1 MVNKCPQEYIDFAGS
16 LADAAGPILSR
27 HFRTSVPVDT
37 KPDQT
42 PVSIADRD
50 AEKSMRTLITDRYP
64 DHGIVGEEYGN
75 ARADAEFV
83 WVLDPIDGTKA
94 YLAGKPLFGTL
105 IALLQNGTPILGV
118 IDQPILCERWLGASG
133 RQTTFNGANVTT
145 RPCVDLEKATLN
157 ATSPDMFE
165 GTERSQFM
173 ELSEKIA
180 MTMYGG
186 DCYAYGLLASG
197 HIDLVVEADLKP
209 YDFFALV
216 PVVSGAGG
224 SMTDWQGNT
233 LNMKSDGRIIATGD
247 ATVLPQVTSI
257 LNA

>member
-1 MVNKCPQEYIDFAGS
+1 MVNTCPQEFIDFAGF
-16 LADAAGPILSR
+16 LADAAGPILCR
-27 HFRTSVPVDT
+27 HFRTSVLVDT

-50 AEKSMRTLITDRYP
+50 AEQAMRTLIIDRYP
-64 DHGIVGEEYGN
+64 DHGIVGEEYGTSHT
-75 ARADAEFV
+75 DAEYV

-105 IALLQNGTPILGV
+105 IALLHNGAPILGV
-118 IDQPILCERWLGASG
+118 INQPILGERWLGASG
-133 RQTTFNGANVTT
+133 WQTTFNGADVTT
-145 RPCVDLEKATLN
+145 RPCAKLEKATLN

-165 GTERSQFM
+165 GPDSTQFG
-173 ELSEKIA
+173 ELSERVA

-186 DCYAYGLLASG
+186 DCYAYGLLAGG

-209 YDFFALV
+209 HDFFALI
-216 PVVSGAGG
+216 PVISGSGG

-233 LNMKSDGRIIATGD
+233 LNMESDGRIIATGD
-247 ATVLPQVTSI
+247 ATVLPQITGI